1 MAPYRIL
8 SLDGGGIRGV
18 LTASL
23 LERLEDKQPG
33 FLTMVDLFA
42 GTSTG
47 GILALALASGMTA
60 EEVRDI
66 YVKLGNVVFAD
77 TFLDNVRDLGNLRGA
92 QYGTSPLKKELQ
104 KVFGDRTLY
113 DLPKN
118 VVISA
123 FEMDNQSDI
132 PGKRH
137 WKPKFFH
144 NFRCE
149 DSDGDEKVV
158 DVALRTSAAP
168 TYFPSYQRYIDGG
181 VIANN
186 PSLCALAQALEP
198 KAANQKISNIRM
210 LAVGTGY
217 SPNYVEEENCDWG
230 LLQWAPHLV
239 SIMMEGAVGLA
250 HYQSTQLLGDRYF
263 RINPRLPVKISL
275 DGTKQIDLMRGLAAQ
290 FDMEE
295 AGIWLKKN
303 FRQQKVKAQPEQ

>member
-23 LERLEDKQPG
+23 LERLEEKQPG
-33 FLTMVDLFA
+33 FLTLVDLFA

-47 GILALALASGMTA
+47 GILALGLASGMTA
-60 EEVRDI
+60 TEVRNLYI
-66 YVKLGNVVFAD
+66 NLGNIVFAD
-77 TFLDNVRDLGNLRGA
+77 TLFDNVKDLGNLRGA
-92 QYGTSPLKKELQ
+92 QYSTGPLKTELE
-104 KVFGDRTLY
+104 KVFGERTLA
-113 DLPKN
+113 DLPKK

-123 FEMDNQSDI
+123 FELDNQKTE
-132 PGKRH
+132 PGRRH

-144 NFRCE
+144 NYPGE
-149 DSDGDEKVV
+149 DSDGHEKIV

-168 TYFPSYQRYIDGG
+168 TYFPMYQRYIDGG

-198 KAANQKISNIRM
+198 KTGGQKLSNVRM

-217 SPNYVEEENCDWG
+217 SPNFITQQNADWG
-230 LLQWAPHLV
+230 LLQWAPNLV

-250 HYQSTQLLGDRYF
+250 HYQCTQLMGSRYH
-263 RINPRLPVKISL
+263 RINPRLPVPVSL
-275 DGTKQIDLMRGLAAQ
+275 DGTKQIDLMVGLAAQ
-290 FDMEE
+290 FDLEE
-295 AGIWLKKN
+295 AGAWLKKN
-303 FRQQKVKAQPEQ
+303 FRVVKAKQPAA